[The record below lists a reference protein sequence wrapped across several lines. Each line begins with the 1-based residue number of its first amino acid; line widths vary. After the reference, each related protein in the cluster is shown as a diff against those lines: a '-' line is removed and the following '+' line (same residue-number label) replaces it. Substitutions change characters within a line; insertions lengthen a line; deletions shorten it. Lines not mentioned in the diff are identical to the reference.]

1 MSEDRKATDVL
12 LQIESKVDELLS
24 YIKADNLA
32 NKIILERL
40 RIVTESLEKLS
51 LKPSSVS
58 VSDSG
63 KKPNLSVSADFTKP
77 TTNVGSEQQQQ
88 KQLSDKISVTTLSLK
103 DKIKKAMDDAKEDTS
118 SLEFPAAKEQSKE
131 KNTDKPISVQQK
143 ITDVEGSN
151 LFMANVEIFDL
162 NDVLI
167 KKTKTNQ
174 TGKWLAQLPVGTY
187 NVAVTKVGANNKP
200 SINVKYSI
208 EITNENSNL
217 ELPIKK
223 V

>member
-32 NKIILERL
+32 DKIILERL
-40 RIVTESLEKLS
+40 RIVTESLEKLL
-51 LKPSSVS
+51 LKPSNVS
-58 VSDSG
+58 VSDIG

-77 TTNVGSEQQQQ
+77 TTNVVSEQQQR
-88 KQLSDKISVTTLSLK
+88 QLSDKISITTLSLK
-103 DKIKKAMDDAKEDTS
+103 DKIKKAMDDAKEDTA
-118 SLEFPAAKEQSKE
+118 SLEFPTAKEKSKE
-131 KNTDKPISVQQK
+131 KNTDKQISVQQK
-143 ITDVEGSN
+143 ITDIEGSN

-174 TGKWLAQLPVGTY
+174 TGKWLAQLPVGAY
-187 NVAVTKVGANNKP
+187 NVNVTKVGANNKP